1 MQKRARASTVRQ
13 LISEYRI
20 IVYLLV
26 FTLIG
31 VICFP
36 KFATSRNFFNVINQ
50 APVAI
55 IACVALNFMLIAG
68 NIDLSA
74 GYLVGLVSI
83 CIGKF
88 AEAGVPVW
96 LIVVMAV
103 LMGIIAGVVNG
114 TLVTYLSVPAFIA
127 TLGSGYIFYGIAQM
141 IAGSYAIRGIP
152 DGLKNFGKYFVFG
165 KIQLMF
171 FYALVIV
178 ILGYIVMNRMKYGRI
193 LSNLGINRQAARMS
207 GLNVDLCHMISF
219 VLCSA
224 LVAFTAVLST
234 IRVNTAQ
241 ADMGG
246 GTYTF
251 DAVMASVL
259 GGTAFNGGKANIIGG
274 MFAVL
279 LIKEIEVLMTI
290 LGINKYFYQAFLGV
304 VVLVVI
310 IMQCRNKR

>member
-1 MQKRARASTVRQ
+1 MIRSFM
-13 LISEYRI
+13 SEYRI
-20 IVYLLV
+20 IIYLLA

-36 KFATSRNFFNVINQ
+36 RFATARNLFNVINQ
-50 APVAI
+50 SPVAI
-55 IACVALNFMLIAG
+55 IGAVALNFMLIAG

-83 CIGKF
+83 CIGKL
-88 AEAGVPVW
+88 AGAGVPVW
-96 LIVVMAV
+96 IIILLAV
-103 LMGIIAGVVNG
+103 LMGALAGLING

-152 DGLKNFGKYFVFG
+152 EALKTFGKYFVFG

-171 FYALVIV
+171 FYAVAIVIV
-178 ILGYIVMNRMKYGRI
+178 GHVIMDRTKYGRV
-193 LSNLGINRQAARMS
+193 LSNIGINRQAARMS
-207 GLNVDLCHMISF
+207 GLNVDLCHMLSF
-219 VLCSA
+219 VFCST
-224 LVAFTAVLST
+224 LVAFTAILST

-290 LGINKYFYQAFLGV
+290 LGINKYFYTAFLGV
-304 VVLVVI
+304 IVLVVI
-310 IMQCRNKR
+310 IMQCRSKR

>member
-1 MQKRARASTVRQ
+1 MQKRNTLAIKQ
-13 LISEYRI
+13 FMSEYRI
-20 IVYLLV
+20 IVYLLA

-31 VICFP
+31 CICFP
-36 KFATSRNFFNVINQ
+36 KFATTRNFFNVINQ
-50 APVAI
+50 SPVAI
-55 IACVALNFMLIAG
+55 IGCVALNFMLVAG

-83 CIGKF
+83 CIGKL
-88 AEAGVPVW
+88 AGIGVPVW
-96 LIVVMAV
+96 LIIIIAV
-103 LMGIIAGVVNG
+103 LMGVVAGLING

-127 TLGSGYIFYGIAQM
+127 TLGSGYIFYGIAQI

-152 DGLKNFGKYFVFG
+152 DTLKTFGKFFVFG

-171 FYALVIV
+171 FYALAIV

-193 LSNLGINRQAARMS
+193 LSNIGINRQAARMS
-207 GLNVDLCHMISF
+207 GLNVDMCHMLSF
-219 VLCSA
+219 VFCST

-259 GGTAFNGGKANIIGG
+259 GGTAFNGGKSNIIGG

-290 LGINKYFYQAFLGV
+290 LGINKYFYTAFLGV
-304 VVLVVI
+304 IVLIVI